1 MSAIDQIAYNQGR
14 RDEVPNQELARKLV
28 ETGDNAGIVE
38 IAAYLWDKNA
48 NIRSDCLKVL
58 YETGYLRPE
67 MIAGYADDFLRL
79 LRSKNNRLVWGGMIA
94 LSTIAGIKADELY
107 PHVAEIKKTMQAGSV
122 ITVDAGVKTLAGIAC
137 NSPERGQEILPYLL
151 DLLGTCRPKDVARH
165 AESILPA
172 VDEPHRS
179 AFLGV
184 LNQRM
189 GDLSAAQVQRVRK
202 VIRQVDR
209 LEQGG

>member
-28 ETGDNAGIVE
+28 ETGDNAGIAE
-38 IAAYLWDKNA
+38 IAAHLWDKNA

-107 PHVAEIKKTMQAGSV
+107 PHVAEIEKSIQAGSV